1 MRAYLAVTLDELS
14 QLLEKQTFAFETAY
28 ILTTQFAQNNP
39 DLDEEELEF
48 ELSWQAAQA
57 SRSRG
62 ESLDSPGFVI
72 AVDLFNG
79 QIGES
84 REYRVPL
91 LSEIQWS
98 QVESILVAESEESEL
113 TWYASQELGTYLPQW
128 MA

>member
-14 QLLEKQTFAFETAY
+14 QLLEKQSFAFASAY
-28 ILTTQFAQNNP
+28 ILTTPFAQNNP

-48 ELSWQAAQA
+48 ELSWQAAQG

-62 ESLDSPGFVI
+62 ESPDSPGYVL
-72 AVDLFNG
+72 AVDLFNA

-113 TWYASQELGTYLPQW
+113 TWYASQELVTYLPQW

>member
-72 AVDLFNG
+72 AVDLFNA